1 MPRRDDISSIMVLGS
16 GPIVIGQ
23 AGEFDY
29 SGTQGARALR
39 EEGYRV
45 VLVNSNP
52 ATIMTDP
59 AVADRTYVEPLD
71 VESVE
76 AIIALERPDALL
88 PTLGG
93 QTALNLAM
101 ELSAAGVLE
110 RHGVE
115 LIGADVAAIRRAEDR
130 EVFRDTMAAAGLDV
144 PENRVVSDMGAGR
157 AAVREL
163 GLPVILRPGFTLG
176 GEGGGAAHTPEE
188 FERMLDQALAASPIG
203 QVLIDRSLLGWAE
216 IELEVVRDVADNAII
231 VCSIENIDPMGVHTG
246 DSVTVAPVMTL
257 TDPEL
262 QRLRDAAIAVIR
274 AVGVSTGGANV
285 QFALNRETGEMVVIE
300 MNPRVSRSSALA
312 SKATGFPI
320 AKIAARLAV
329 GYTLDELPNEITG
342 VTPASFEPSLDYVA
356 VKVPRFA
363 FEKVPGASTE
373 LTTHMKSVGE
383 VLSLGR
389 TFAEAF
395 GKAMSGRELDVRPRV
410 PADGAEA
417 LEILRTPSWDR
428 YDVVLWALANDVTE
442 AEVQAATGIDPWF
455 LAELGRLAAARA
467 AVGDALDALDA
478 DALRRARRAGL
489 VDRDIAVATGTTEL
503 GVGERRRALDVRP
516 SYHAVDTCAA
526 EFAALTPYYYAGWER
541 ESELARDERP
551 SIVVLGSGPNRIG
564 QGIEFDYCCVHAAE
578 TVRELG
584 YASVM
589 VNCNP
594 ETVST
599 DHGVSDRLYIE
610 PVTIDAVLDICAA
623 EKPIG
628 VITQLGGQTP
638 LRLARALADA
648 GVPLLGT
655 SPAAID
661 LAEDRGR
668 FGALLDTLG
677 LAAPPW
683 AVADGGE
690 KALAAAERVGY
701 PVLIR
706 PSYVLGG
713 RAMAICDSP
722 DAVRAYLQRERP
734 EGALLVDRFLENAV
748 ELDVDALSDGTD
760 CWTAA
765 VMEHVEAAGVH
776 SGDSAC
782 VLPAQSAGPGLVA
795 ELEEQTAALA
805 RGLGVVGLLN
815 VQFAVLR
822 DGSVYVI
829 EANPRASRTVPFVAK
844 ATGVPLVR
852 HAVRLMLGASL
863 ADLDLPAAGPQRQV
877 AVKEAVLPFS
887 RFAGADPV
895 LGPEMR
901 ATGEVMGLG
910 GSFAEAFAKAQRGA
924 GQALPRSGGAFI
936 SARDADKPE
945 AVALAARLARAGLDL
960 YATSGTA
967 AALAAAGLSV
977 RRVPKISEGGP
988 HVGDL
993 IAQGAID
1000 LVVNTPQG
1008 GQGPRTD
1015 GFEIRAAAIRAGIP
1029 CITTIEAGA
1038 AAAAAIAAG
1047 RPGAP
1052 RALQDGGRP
1061 ARPGRAFR
1069 PGPATV

>member
-1 MPRRDDISSIMVLGS
+1 MPRRDDLETIMVLGS

-76 AIIALERPDALL
+76 AIIELERPDALL

-101 ELSAAGVLE
+101 DLSAAGVLE
-110 RHGVE
+110 RFGVE

-130 EVFRDTMAAAGLDV
+130 EVFRDTMAAAGLAV
-144 PENRVVSDMGAGR
+144 PENRVVSDMEAGR
-157 AAVREL
+157 RAVQEL

-188 FERMLDQALAASPIG
+188 FESMLEKALAASPIS
-203 QVLIDRSLLGWAE
+203 QVLIDRSLVGWAE
-216 IELEVVRDVADNAII
+216 IELEVVRDTADNAVI

-285 QFALNRETGEMVVIE
+285 QFALDRASGEMVVIE

-356 VKVPRFA
+356 VKIPRFA

-383 VLSLGR
+383 VLALGR
-389 TFAEAF
+389 TFGEAF

-410 PADGAEA
+410 PADAAEA

-428 YDVVLWALANDVTE
+428 YDVILWALAEGVGEE
-442 AEVQAATGIDPWF
+442 AVREATGIDPWF
-455 LAELGRLAAARA
+455 LSQLGALAAARG
-467 AVGDALDALDA
+467 AVGDSLDALDA
-478 DALRRARRAGL
+478 TALRTARRAGV
-489 VDRDIAVATGTTEL
+489 VDHDIATATGATEL
-503 GVGERRRALDVRP
+503 QVGERRRALGVRP
-516 SYHAVDTCAA
+516 TYHAVDTCAA
-526 EFAALTPYYYAGWER
+526 EFAAVTPYYYAGFE
-541 ESELARDERP
+541 EEGELARDDRAA
-551 SIVVLGSGPNRIG
+551 IVVLGSGPNRIG

-578 TVRELG
+578 TVRDLG

-599 DHGVSDRLYIE
+599 DHGVSDRLYLE

-623 EKPIG
+623 EKPVG
-628 VITQLGGQTP
+628 VIAQLGGQTP
-638 LRLARALADA
+638 LRLARALAEA
-648 GVPLLGT
+648 GVPVLGT
-655 SPAAID
+655 TPAAID
-661 LAEDRGR
+661 LAEDRGS
-668 FGALLDTLG
+668 FGALLDRLG
-677 LAAPPW
+677 LRAPPW
-683 AVADGGE
+683 AVAQGGE
-690 KALAAAERVGY
+690 EALAAAERVGY

-722 DAVRAYLQRERP
+722 EAVRAYIARERP
-734 EGALLVDRFLENAV
+734 EGVLLVDRFLENAV
-748 ELDVDALSDGTD
+748 ELDVDALSDGEE

-782 VLPAQSAGPGLVA
+782 VLPAQSAGPGLIA

-822 DGSVYVI
+822 DGSIYVI
-829 EANPRASRTVPFVAK
+829 EANPRASRTIPFVAK

-863 ADLDLPAAGPQRQV
+863 SELGLPVAAPQRHV

-924 GQALPRSGGAFI
+924 GQALPRSGTAFI

-945 AVALAARLARAGLDL
+945 AVALAARLARAGLTL
-960 YATSGTA
+960 LATGGTA
-967 AALAAAGLSV
+967 AALAAAGLAV
-977 RRVPKISEGGP
+977 TRVHKISEGAP

-993 IAQGAID
+993 IEQGAID
-1000 LVVNTPQG
+1000 LVINTPQG

-1047 RPGAP
+1047 GAGYP

-1061 ARPGRAFR
+1061 TRPGRAFR
-1069 PGPATV
+1069 PGSPVV

>member
-1 MPRRDDISSIMVLGS
+1 MPRRGDIDSIMIIGS

-39 EEGYRV
+39 EEGYRI

-59 AVADRTYVEPLD
+59 SVADRTYVEPLD

-76 AIIALERPDALL
+76 AIIAIERPDALL

-101 ELSAAGVLE
+101 DLSAAGVLE
-110 RHGVE
+110 RYGVE
-115 LIGADVAAIRRAEDR
+115 LIGADIGAIRRAEDR
-130 EVFRDTMAAAGLDV
+130 EVFRDTMGAAGLAV
-144 PENRVVSDMGAGR
+144 PENRIVSDMAGGR
-157 AAVREL
+157 EAIAAL
-163 GLPVILRPGFTLG
+163 GLPVILRPAYTLG
-176 GEGGGAAHTPEE
+176 GEGGGAAASPEE
-188 FERMLDQALAASPIG
+188 FERMLERALGASPIG
-203 QVLIDRSLLGWAE
+203 QVLVDRSLVGWAE
-216 IELEVVRDVADNAII
+216 VELEVVRDAANNAII

-257 TDPEL
+257 TDPEV

-342 VTPASFEPSLDYVA
+342 VTPASFEPALDYVA
-356 VKVPRFA
+356 VKIPRFA
-363 FEKVPGASTE
+363 FEKVPGASSE

-383 VLSLGR
+383 VLALGR
-389 TFAEAF
+389 TFTEAF
-395 GKAMSGRELDVRPRV
+395 GKAMAGRELDVRPRT
-410 PADGAEA
+410 PRDAQDA
-417 LEILRTPSWDR
+417 LDILAVPSWDR
-428 YDVVLWALANDVTE
+428 YDVILWALAEGVD
-442 AEVQAATGIDPWF
+442 AERIRAATGIDPWF
-455 LAELGRLAAARA
+455 LAQLAELAAARGE
-467 AVGDALDALDA
+467 VRPPLENLDAC
-478 DALRRARRAGL
+478 ALRRARRAGL
-489 VDRDIAVATGTTEL
+489 VDRDIATATGASEL
-503 GVGERRRALDVRP
+503 EVGVRRRALGVRP

-526 EFAALTPYYYAGWER
+526 EFAALTPYYYSGFEG
-541 ESELARDERP
+541 ESELTRDERP
-551 SIVVLGSGPNRIG
+551 AIVVLGSGPNRIG

-578 TVRELG
+578 TVGELG

-599 DHGVSDRLYIE
+599 DHGVSDRLYLE
-610 PVTIDAVLDICAA
+610 PVTIDAVLDICEA
-623 EKPIG
+623 ERPVG
-628 VITQLGGQTP
+628 VIAQLGGQTP
-638 LRLARALADA
+638 LRLARSLSDA
-648 GVPLLGT
+648 GIPVLGT

-668 FGALLDTLG
+668 FGALLEQLG
-677 LAAPPW
+677 LSAPPW
-683 AVADGGE
+683 AVADGQGE
-690 KALAAAERVGY
+690 ALAAARLVGY
-701 PVLIR
+701 PVLVR

-722 DAVRAYLQRERP
+722 DALRAYLERERP
-734 EGALLVDRFLENAV
+734 EGVLLVDRFLENAV
-748 ELDVDALSDGTD
+748 ELDVDALSDGRD

-765 VMEHVEAAGVH
+765 VMEHVEAAGIH

-782 VLPAQSAGPGLVA
+782 VLPSQSAGPGLVA

-805 RGLGVVGLLN
+805 KGLGVVGLLN
-815 VQFAVLR
+815 VQFAVR
-822 DGSVYVI
+822 DGAIFVI
-829 EANPRASRTVPFVAK
+829 EANPRASRTVPFVSK

-852 HAVRLMLGASL
+852 HAVRLMLGDAL
-863 ADLDLPAAGPQRQV
+863 GDLDLPVAAPHRHV
-877 AVKEAVLPFS
+877 AVKEAVLPFA
-887 RFAGADPV
+887 RFAGSDSV

-924 GQALPRSGGAFI
+924 GQALPRGGAAFI

-945 AVALAARLARAGLDL
+945 AVALAARLARAGLAL
-960 YATSGTA
+960 IATAGTA
-967 AALAAAGLSV
+967 RALSAAGLTV
-977 RRVPKISEGGP
+977 RPVLKISEGAP

-993 IAQGAID
+993 IAAGEID
-1000 LVVNTPQG
+1000 LVINTPRG
-1008 GQGPRTD
+1008 GRGARTD

-1029 CITTIEAGA
+1029 CITTIEAA
-1038 AAAAAIAAG
+1038 RAAAAAIATGGSG
-1047 RPGAP
+1047 RP

-1061 ARPGRAFR
+1061 ARLGRAFR
-1069 PGPATV
+1069 PG